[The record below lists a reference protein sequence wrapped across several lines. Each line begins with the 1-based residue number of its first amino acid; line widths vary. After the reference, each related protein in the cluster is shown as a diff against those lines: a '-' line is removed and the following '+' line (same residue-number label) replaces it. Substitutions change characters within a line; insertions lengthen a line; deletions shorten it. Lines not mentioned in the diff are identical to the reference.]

1 MTRLWIGLLLFAVGC
16 SRTPTLSPSSP
27 PDPGFTETVTK
38 VEPATNDKNA
48 PPALTVGAQAP
59 ALKLGRFLKGE
70 PVTSFEPGKIYVV
83 EFWATW
89 CGVCIKGMPHV
100 SELQK
105 QYPEVTFIGVNVWD
119 GDESHVEELLQ
130 KIGDKVT
137 YRIARDEIPDG
148 DADNGVMATTWLKAA
163 EVNGLPMA
171 IVVDGQGRIASIAR
185 PKALDESLPKIIAGK
200 WDLDAAAKQHLEL
213 VLEEREQQ

>member
-16 SRTPTLSPSSP
+16 SRTPTLTPSSP
-27 PDPGFTETVTK
+27 PDPGFTETVT
-38 VEPATNDKNA
+38 NQNNA
-48 PPALTVGAQAP
+48 PPALTAGSPAP
-59 ALKLGRFLKGE
+59 ALKVSRFLKGE

-89 CGVCIKGMPHV
+89 CGACIAGMPHV

-119 GDESHVEELLQ
+119 DDESAAEELLQ
-130 KIGDKVT
+130 KLGDKVA

-148 DADNGVMATTWLKAA
+148 SADNGVMATTWLKAA
-163 EVNGLPMA
+163 EISGLPMA
-171 IVVDGQGRIASIAR
+171 IVVDGQGRIASITR
-185 PKALDESLPKIIAGK
+185 PKALDESLPQIIAGK
-200 WDLDAAAKQHLEL
+200 WDLAAAAKQHLEI
-213 VLEEREQQ
+213 VLEGREQQ